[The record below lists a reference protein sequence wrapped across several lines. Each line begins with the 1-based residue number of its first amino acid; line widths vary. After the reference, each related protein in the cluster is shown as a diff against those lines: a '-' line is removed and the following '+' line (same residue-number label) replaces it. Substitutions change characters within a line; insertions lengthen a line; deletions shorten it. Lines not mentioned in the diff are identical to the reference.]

1 LSRFFNRSV
10 NGVLLL
16 DKPLGW
22 SSNQALQRARVLLR
36 ARKAGHTG
44 TLDPMATGLLPLCFG
59 EATKFS
65 AHLLEAPKTYQA
77 TLRLGWRSDTGDL
90 EGTLTPGGPLPTAQA
105 CIDEVLAGFEGTHE
119 QLPPMHSALKLQG
132 RPLYEYA
139 RAGQEVERV
148 PRIVEISHLSWSPLV
163 GDLLSIQV
171 TVSKGTYIRVLA
183 QDMGE
188 ALGCGAFL
196 HSLRRTA
203 TGPFAVAQ
211 AMTLEAFEA
220 LGEEPRL
227 AGLLPVDSLVAG
239 YAPCHLNRTQTGSIL
254 HGMTIPLECAHNSS
268 ARVRLYDDGGA
279 FIGLG
284 EQGAGQLKPL
294 RLITEQGA
302 D

>member
-22 SSNQALQRARVLLR
+22 SSNQALQRVRSLFR
-36 ARKAGHTG
+36 AQKAGHTG
-44 TLDPMATGLLPLCFG
+44 TLDPLATGLLPICLG

-65 AHLLEAPKTYQA
+65 AHLLEAPKAYEA

-90 EGTLTPGGPLPTAQA
+90 EGNLTPGGPLPTDQA
-105 CIDEVLAGFEGTHE
+105 RLDEVLAGFEGTHE

-148 PRIVEISHLSWSPLV
+148 PRTVEISQLSWSPLV
-163 GDLLSIQV
+163 GDLLSIRV

-203 TGPFAVAQ
+203 TGPFRVEQ
-211 AMTLEAFEA
+211 SMTLEALEA
-220 LGEEPRL
+220 GADEAQRE
-227 AGLLPVDSLVAG
+227 AHLLPVDSLVQG
-239 YAPCHLNRTQTGSIL
+239 YDPCHLNAEQTGSIL
-254 HGMTIPLECAHNSS
+254 HGMDILFANRELEPQ
-268 ARVRLYDDGGA
+268 RVRLYSPQQA
-279 FIGLG
+279 FLGLG
-284 EQGAGQLKPL
+284 ELREGRLYPV
-294 RLITEQGA
+294 RLIAET
-302 D
+302 